1 MSETPQP
8 CWAVQLPLAG
18 GEAWYDVCVAQSP
31 AVLAEV
37 LRILVCTKEG
47 GPLLIRIER
56 RAQ

>member
-1 MSETPQP
+1 MSEEVPP

-37 LRILVCTKEG
+37 LRILVCTKQS
-47 GPLLIRIER
+47 GPPLIRVER
-56 RAQ
+56 RVQ